1 MAIIRCSECGHE
13 VSDTAQNCPNC
24 GADIQQQI
32 FDSLSPE
39 EQREVLAPHER
50 MNLVYLGLG
59 VVTFL
64 GLAIYNFV
72 DEYGSVFL
80 GVFFLL
86 LALFLVIVYF
96 HIKKGNLENS

>member
-1 MAIIRCSECGHE
+1 MAIIRCSECGNE

-39 EQREVLAPHER
+39 EQREVLAPRER
-50 MNLVYLGLG
+50 ARLIYAGGL

-64 GLAIYNFV
+64 GLAINCFV
-72 DEYGSVFL
+72 DEYVPAWK
-80 GVFFLL
+80 GVLFLL
-86 LALFLVIVYF
+86 LALIVVIVYV
-96 HIKKGNLENS
+96 HAKKGNLERW